1 MLKKNNF
8 ISIKD
13 FCSFGVNKKILH
25 KVYRKF
31 GINPRVFKIR
41 LKNGEIFKV
50 KKFLEKGLT
59 GGVLKKRHYQL
70 HTFSSKLKNLYNKV

>member
-50 KKFLEKGLT
+50 KKFLEKG
-59 GGVLKKRHYQL
+59 
-70 HTFSSKLKNLYNKV
+70 